1 MNTIITI
8 LVLIIMLG
16 LLIFVHEL
24 GHFIMAKKNGVY
36 VYEFALG
43 MGPKI
48 FSFTRKNKKDPTI
61 YSLRA
66 FPIGGFC
73 SMAGEVEYVED
84 EKVKKHEYMC
94 NKKPFQ
100 KFQILVAGV
109 AMNFLLAL
117 ILLFVQGLIY
127 GSANPESYVGRIEE
141 GYPISNAGI
150 EVGDKILSINGRNTN
165 TWDKITIALAL
176 KNKSNIYEFEVEK
189 KDGSIKTYEITPKTI
204 TNEEGKES
212 KVFGFGQ
219 SEKIEKGFINA
230 IKYTFTK
237 FISTISTMNV
247 IIWNLIIGKL
257 SINSLAGPVG
267 MYSVVGQSIA
277 LGFNSI
283 LFLTAYL
290 SINLGYVNLLP
301 FPAFDG
307 GRIVFTI
314 IEKVKGSPVDPKIEN
329 TLHNIG
335 FILLM
340 LLMLV
345 ITFNDI
351 LNLF

>member
-16 LLIFVHEL
+16 ILIFVHEL

-48 FSFTRKNKKDPTI
+48 FSFTRKNKNDPTI

-73 SMAGEVEYVED
+73 GMAGEVEEIED
-84 EKVKKHEYMC
+84 EQVKKNEYMC
-94 NKKPFQ
+94 NKKPWQ
-100 KFQILVAGV
+100 KFEILVAGV
-109 AMNFLLAL
+109 AMNFILAL
-117 ILLFVQGLIY
+117 VLLFVQGLIY
-127 GSANPESYVGRIEE
+127 GSANPAPIVGRLEQN
-141 GYPISNAGI
+141 YPISNAGI
-150 EVGDKILSINGRNTN
+150 EVGDKILSINGKSTN
-165 TWDKITIALAL
+165 SWDKITIALAL
-176 KNKSNIYEFEVEK
+176 KNNSDTYTFKVEK
-189 KDGSIKTYEITPKTI
+189 KDGQIKIYKITPKI
-204 TNEEGKES
+204 EKNEDGTET

-219 SEKIEKGFINA
+219 SEKLEKGFINA
-230 IKYTFTK
+230 IKYSFKK
-237 FISTISTMNV
+237 FISTISTMNS
-247 IIWNLIIGKL
+247 IIGNLIIGKL
-257 SINSLAGPVG
+257 SLNSLSGPVG
-267 MYSVVGQSIA
+267 MYSVVGQSIQ

-290 SINLGYVNLLP
+290 SINLGYVNFLP

-307 GRIVFTI
+307 GRILFVI
-314 IEKVKGSPVDPKIEN
+314 IEKIKGSPVNPKLEN

-340 LLMLV
+340 ILMLV

-351 LNLF
+351 LKLF

>member
-16 LLIFVHEL
+16 ILIFVHEL

-48 FSFTRKNKKDPTI
+48 FSFKRKKTNDPTI

-84 EKVKKHEYMC
+84 EKVKKNEYMC
-94 NKKPFQ
+94 NKTPWQ
-100 KFQILVAGV
+100 RFQILVAGV
-109 AMNFLLAL
+109 TMNFLLAL
-117 ILLFVQGLIY
+117 IILFIQALVY
-127 GSANPESYVGRIEE
+127 GSTNPEPIVGRIQE
-141 GYPISNAGI
+141 GYPISNSGI
-150 EVGDKILSINGRNTN
+150 EVGDKIISINDRKINS
-165 TWDKITIALAL
+165 WDKITIALAL
-176 KNKSNIYEFEVEK
+176 KYDSNVYTFEVEK
-189 KDGSIKTYEITPKTI
+189 KDGTIKTYEITPTVVK
-204 TNEEGKES
+204 NEDGTES

-219 SEKIEKGFINA
+219 SEKLETGFINA
-230 IKYTFTK
+230 LRYSFTK
-237 FISTISTMNV
+237 FISTISTMNS
-247 IIWNLIIGKL
+247 IIGNLIIGKL
-257 SINSLAGPVG
+257 SLNSLSGPVG
-267 MYSVVGQSIA
+267 MYSVVGQSIG
-277 LGFNSI
+277 LGFSSI

-307 GRIVFTI
+307 GRILFVI
-314 IEKVKGSPVDPKIEN
+314 IEKIKGSKVDPKLEN

-340 LLMLV
+340 LLMII

-351 LNLF
+351 IKLF

>member
-1 MNTIITI
+1 MNAIITI

-84 EKVKKHEYMC
+84 KKVKKHEYMC
-94 NKKPFQ
+94 NKTPWQ
-100 KFQILVAGV
+100 RFQILVAGV

-117 ILLFVQGLIY
+117 ILLFIQALIF
-127 GSANPESYVGRIEE
+127 GSANSQSYVGRVSE
-141 GYPISNAGI
+141 GDPISNSGI
-150 EVGDKILSINGRNTN
+150 VVGDKIISINGRKTN

-176 KNKSNIYEFEVEK
+176 KYDSEIYTFEVEK
-189 KDGSIKTYEITPKTI
+189 KDGTIKEYRITPKI
-204 TNEEGKES
+204 IKNEDGTES
-212 KVFGFGQ
+212 KIFGFGQ
-219 SEKIEKGFINA
+219 SEDLETGFINA
-230 IKYTFTK
+230 IKYSFTK
-237 FISTISTMNV
+237 FISTISTMNS
-247 IIWNLIIGKL
+247 IIGNLIIGNL
-257 SINSLAGPVG
+257 SLNSLSGPVG
-267 MYSVVGQSIA
+267 MYSVVGQSIQY
-277 LGFNSI
+277 GINSI
-283 LFLTAYL
+283 IFLTAYL
-290 SINLGYVNLLP
+290 SINLGYVNFLP

-307 GRIVFTI
+307 GRILFVI
-314 IEKVKGSPVDPKIEN
+314 IEKIKGSKVDPKVEN

-351 LNLF
+351 IKLF

>member
-1 MNTIITI
+1 MSTVITI

-48 FSFTRKNKKDPTI
+48 FSFKRKNKKDPTI

-84 EKVKKHEYMC
+84 KNVKKHEYMC
-94 NKKPFQ
+94 NKTPWQ
-100 KFQILVAGV
+100 RFQILVAGV
-109 AMNFLLAL
+109 TMNFLLAL
-117 ILLFVQGLIY
+117 LILFIQALIF
-127 GSANPESYVGRIEE
+127 GTVDPKSYVGRVEE
-141 GYPISNAGI
+141 GYPISEAGI
-150 EVGDKILSINGRNTN
+150 EVGDRILSINGRKIS
-165 TWDKITIALAL
+165 TWDNITVALAL
-176 KNKSNIYEFEVEK
+176 KNESNVYTFEVEK
-189 KDGSIKTYEITPKTI
+189 QNGTIETYEIIPKTVI
-204 TNEEGKES
+204 NEDGTETKT
-212 KVFGFGQ
+212 FGLGQ
-219 SEKIEKGFINA
+219 STKIEKGVINA
-230 IKYTFTK
+230 IKYSFTK
-237 FISTISTMNV
+237 FASTISTMNS
-247 IIWNLIIGKL
+247 IIGNLIIGKL
-257 SINSLAGPVG
+257 SLNSLSGPVG
-267 MYSVVGQSIA
+267 MYSVVGQSIQYG
-277 LGFNSI
+277 LNSI

-307 GRIVFTI
+307 GRILFVI
-314 IEKVKGSPVDPKIEN
+314 IEKIKGSKVDPKVEN

-351 LNLF
+351 IKLF

>member
-1 MNTIITI
+1 MNVIITI

-16 LLIFVHEL
+16 ILIFAHEL

-48 FSFTRKNKKDPTI
+48 FSFTRENKNDPTI
-61 YSLRA
+61 YSLRL

-73 SMAGEVEYVED
+73 SMAGEVDYVED
-84 EKVKKHEYMC
+84 EKVKKNEYMC
-94 NKKPFQ
+94 NKTPWQRFE
-100 KFQILVAGV
+100 ILVAGV
-109 AMNFLLAL
+109 TMNFILAL
-117 ILLFVQGLIY
+117 ILLFIQGLIF
-127 GSANPESYVGRIEE
+127 GSTNPEPIVGRIEE

-150 EVGDKILSINGRNTN
+150 EVGDKVLSINGRKTN
-165 TWDKITIALAL
+165 SWDKITIALAL
-176 KNKSNIYEFEVEK
+176 KYDSDTYKFEIEK
-189 KDGSIKTYEITPKTI
+189 EDGTIKTYDVTPTTVKSEDGT
-204 TNEEGKES
+204 ES
-212 KVFGFGQ
+212 KVFGLGQ

-230 IKYTFTK
+230 IKYAFTK
-237 FISTISTMNV
+237 FVSTISTMNS
-247 IIWNLIIGKL
+247 IIGNLIIGKL
-257 SINSLAGPVG
+257 SLNSLSGPVG

-277 LGFNSI
+277 LGFNSL

-307 GRIVFTI
+307 GRIVFVI
-314 IEKVKGSPVDPKIEN
+314 IEKIKGSKVNPKVEN
-329 TLHNIG
+329 ALHNIG

-351 LNLF
+351 LRLF

>member
-48 FSFTRKNKKDPTI
+48 LSFTRKNKQDPTI

-73 SMAGEVEYVED
+73 AMAGEVEETED
-84 EKVKKHEYMC
+84 KNVKKHEYMC
-94 NKKPFQ
+94 NKKPYQ
-100 KFQILVAGV
+100 KFEILVAGV
-109 AMNFLLAL
+109 AMNFLLAI
-117 ILLFVQGLIY
+117 ILLFIQGLIF
-127 GSANPESYVGRIEE
+127 GSTNPEPYVGRLEKN
-141 GYPISNAGI
+141 YPISNAGI
-150 EVGDKILSINGRNTN
+150 EVGDKILAINGRKTN
-165 TWDKITIALAL
+165 SWDKITIALAL
-176 KNKSNIYEFEVEK
+176 KHNSEVYTFEVEK
-189 KDGSIKTYEITPKTI
+189 QNGQIKTYEITPKVEKTEDGTETKI
-204 TNEEGKES
+204 
-212 KVFGFGQ
+212 FGFGQ
-219 SEKIEKGFINA
+219 SEKLEKGILNA
-230 IKYTFTK
+230 IRYSFSK
-237 FISTISTMNV
+237 FISTISTMNS
-247 IIWNLIIGKL
+247 IIGNLIIGKL
-257 SINSLAGPVG
+257 SLNSLAGPVG

-277 LGFNSI
+277 LGFNSL

-290 SINLGYVNLLP
+290 SINLGYVNFLP

-307 GRIVFTI
+307 GRILFVI
-314 IEKVKGSPVDPKIEN
+314 IEKIKGSPVNPKLEN

-340 LLMLV
+340 ILMLV

-351 LNLF
+351 LRLF

>member
-8 LVLIIMLG
+8 IVLIIMLG
-16 LLIFVHEL
+16 ILIFVHEL
-24 GHFIMAKKNGVY
+24 GHFLMAKKNGVY

-73 SMAGEVEYVED
+73 SMAGEVEEIED
-84 EKVKKHEYMC
+84 KNVKKHEYMC
-94 NKKPFQ
+94 NKKPWQ
-100 KFQILVAGV
+100 KFEILVAGV
-109 AMNFLLAL
+109 AMNFILAL
-117 ILLFVQGLIY
+117 VLLFVQGLIY
-127 GSANPESYVGRIEE
+127 GSANPKSYVGRLEE
-141 GYPISNAGI
+141 NYPISEAGI
-150 EVGDKILSINGRNTN
+150 EVGDRILSINGRKTD

-176 KNKSNIYEFEVEK
+176 KHKSDIYTFEVEK
-189 KDGSIKTYEITPKTI
+189 EDGTIKTYEITPKII
-204 TNEEGKES
+204 TNEDGTES

-219 SEKIEKGFINA
+219 SEELEKGFVNA
-230 IKYTFTK
+230 LEYAFSK
-237 FISTISTMNV
+237 FASTISTMNS
-247 IIWNLIIGKL
+247 IIGNLILGKL
-257 SINSLAGPVG
+257 SINSLSGPVG

-277 LGFNSI
+277 LGFNSL

-290 SINLGYVNLLP
+290 SINLGYVNFLP

-307 GRIVFTI
+307 GRILFVI
-314 IEKVKGSPVDPKIEN
+314 IEKIKGSPVNPKLEN

-340 LLMLV
+340 ILMLV

-351 LNLF
+351 LRLF

>member
-1 MNTIITI
+1 MNVIITI
-8 LVLIIMLG
+8 LVLIIILS

-48 FSFTRKNKKDPTI
+48 FSFKRKNKNDPTE

-84 EKVKKHEYMC
+84 ENVKKHEYMC
-94 NKKPFQ
+94 NKTPWQ
-100 KFQILVAGV
+100 RFQILVAGV
-109 AMNFLLAL
+109 AMNFILAL
-117 ILLFVQGLIY
+117 ILLFIQALIF
-127 GSANPESYVGRIEE
+127 GSSNPEPVVGRVEE

-150 EVGDKILSINGRNTN
+150 EIGDKILSINGRKITS
-165 TWDKITIALAL
+165 WDKITIALAL
-176 KNKSNIYEFEVEK
+176 KYDKKAYTFEVEK
-189 KDGSIKTYEITPKTI
+189 KDGTTKTYDIIPTVVK
-204 TNEEGKES
+204 NEDGTES
-212 KVFGFGQ
+212 KVFGLGQ
-219 SEKIEKGFINA
+219 SEEIEKGFINA
-230 IKYTFTK
+230 IKYSFTK
-237 FISTISTMNV
+237 FISTISTMNS
-247 IIWNLIIGKL
+247 IIGNLLIGKL
-257 SINSLAGPVG
+257 SLDSLSGPVG
-267 MYSVVGQSIA
+267 MYSVVGQSISY
-277 LGFNSI
+277 GFNSI

-290 SINLGYVNLLP
+290 SINLGYVNFLP

-307 GRIVFTI
+307 GRILFVI
-314 IEKVKGSPVDPKIEN
+314 IEKIKGSKVNPKLEN

-351 LNLF
+351 IKLF

>member
-1 MNTIITI
+1 MNVIITI

-48 FSFTRKNKKDPTI
+48 FSFKRKNKKDPTI
-61 YSLRA
+61 YSLRV

-73 SMAGEVEYVED
+73 SMAGEVEYIED

-94 NKKPFQ
+94 NKTPWQ
-100 KFQILVAGV
+100 RFQILVAGV
-109 AMNFLLAL
+109 TMNFILAL
-117 ILLFVQGLIY
+117 VLLFIQALIF
-127 GSANPESYVGRIEE
+127 GSANPDSYVGRLEE

-150 EVGDKILSINGRNTN
+150 EVGDRIVSINGRKTN

-176 KNKSNIYEFEVEK
+176 KYDSDIYTFEVEK
-189 KDGSIKTYEITPKTI
+189 EDGTIKTYEITPKVI
-204 TNEEGKES
+204 KNEDGTES

-219 SEKIEKGFINA
+219 SEKLEKGVVNA
-230 IKYTFTK
+230 IEYAFSK
-237 FISTISTMNV
+237 FASTISTMNS
-247 IIWNLIIGKL
+247 IIGNLIIGKL
-257 SINSLAGPVG
+257 SINSLSGPVG

-283 LFLTAYL
+283 LYLTAYL
-290 SINLGYVNLLP
+290 SINLGYVNFLP

-307 GRIVFTI
+307 GRILFVI
-314 IEKVKGSPVDPKIEN
+314 IEKIKGSPVNPKLEN

-340 LLMLV
+340 ILMLV

-351 LNLF
+351 LRLF

>member
-1 MNTIITI
+1 MNVIITI
-8 LVLIIMLG
+8 LVLILMLSI
-16 LLIFVHEL
+16 LIFVHEL

-48 FSFTRKNKKDPTI
+48 FSFKRKKKKDPTI

-66 FPIGGFC
+66 LPIGGFC

-84 EKVKKHEYMC
+84 ENVKEHEYMC
-94 NKKPFQ
+94 NKTPWQ
-100 KFQILVAGV
+100 RFQILVAGV

-117 ILLFVQGLIY
+117 VILFIQALIF
-127 GSANPESYVGRIEE
+127 GSTNPDSYIGRIEE

-150 EVGDKILSINGRNTN
+150 EVGDKVLSINGRKTN
-165 TWDKITIALAL
+165 SWDKITIALAL
-176 KNKSNIYEFEVEK
+176 KYDSDVYTFEIEK
-189 KDGSIKTYEITPKTI
+189 KDGTIKTYEITPTI
-204 TNEEGKES
+204 VKNEDGIES
-212 KVFGFGQ
+212 KVFGLGQ
-219 SEKIEKGFINA
+219 SEKLETGFVNA
-230 IKYTFTK
+230 IKYSFTK
-237 FISTISTMNV
+237 FASTISTMNS
-247 IIWNLIIGKL
+247 IIGNLIIGKL
-257 SINSLAGPVG
+257 SLNSLSGPVG
-267 MYSVVGQSIA
+267 MYSVVGQSIS

-283 LFLTAYL
+283 LYLTAYL
-290 SINLGYVNLLP
+290 SINLGYVNFLP

-307 GRIVFTI
+307 GRILFVI
-314 IEKVKGSPVDPKIEN
+314 IEKIKGSKVNPKVEN

-351 LNLF
+351 IRLF